1 MQLLQLAGDERH
13 RLDAI
18 LADVPQPS
26 GQGETPAPR
35 PRQTARRAT
44 AGDPLLQIEP
54 ARYINVLLG
63 VQVGRDRKIS
73 CPFHP
78 DQHPSLH
85 VYPTPEQGW
94 HCFSCRRGGSIYDL
108 ASGLW
113 NIPTRGAPFLQLRD
127 MLSQELLARPT

>member
-1 MQLLQLAGDERH
+1 M
-13 RLDAI
+13 
-18 LADVPQPS
+18 
-26 GQGETPAPR
+26 
-35 PRQTARRAT
+35 
-44 AGDPLLQIEP
+44 
-54 ARYINVLLG
+54 LLG

-85 VYPTPEQGW
+85 VYPNPEQGW

-113 NIPTRGAPFLQLRD
+113 NIPTRGAAFLQLRD
-127 MLSQELLARPT
+127 MLSQELLARPA